1 MVFLSTSGAMA
12 QVVIRFD
19 SGLELRQFDNQTLM
33 RTQLYCIPVN
43 SSVLFKGLTILSR
56 GADMKNVQAPA
67 HVHQTWRDLVE
78 AAIFETESE
87 NVSRRIQDAQDA
99 VNGRD
104 RGHVSDGMRF

>member
-1 MVFLSTSGAMA
+1 MA